1 MREVDIF
8 TRNRAKPPKWLD
20 EAQSQLNKAMTDL
33 ADERAH
39 VAWCAVD
46 MLANMPAVYVKP
58 HRVALIEMRE
68 HIERML
74 EETR

>member
-1 MREVDIF
+1 MTDKAIF

-58 HRVALIEMRE
+58 HRVELFEMQA
-68 HIERML
+68 HIARML